1 MSRILIL
8 FAHPALE
15 KSRIHKELISRAKN
29 IESVY
34 VHDLYEAYPELDIEP
49 LREQELLLSHDIIIL
64 QHPFY
69 WYSAPA
75 IIKQWLDLV
84 LEHGWAYGS
93 TGKALAGKSMMHV
106 ISCGGSREVYRP
118 EGKNRFTVPQLLAPF
133 DQTAHLCGMQYLPPF
148 VIHGTHRLTE
158 TDIALS
164 ALQYESLLLALREGR
179 ISEEERKGAEYINDI
194 LPIPSAI
201 QS

>member
-15 KSRIHKELISRAKN
+15 KSRIHKELIFRAKN
-29 IESVY
+29 LESVF
-34 VHDLYEAYPELDIEP
+34 VHDLYEVYPELDID
-49 LREQELLLSHDIIIL
+49 LSREQELLLSHDIILL

-93 TGKALAGKSMMHV
+93 TGKALHGKQMMNV
-106 ISCGGSREVYRP
+106 ISCGGSREVYQR
-118 EGKNRFTVPQLLAPF
+118 EGKNRFTVPELLAPF
-133 DQTAHLCGMQYLPPF
+133 NQTAHLCGLEYLPPF
-148 VIHGTHRLTE
+148 VIHGTHRLDD
-158 TDIALS
+158 TDITLS
-164 ALQYESLLLALREGR
+164 ALQFESLLVALRDDR
-179 ISEEERKGAEYINDI
+179 ISEDERKGIEYINDI